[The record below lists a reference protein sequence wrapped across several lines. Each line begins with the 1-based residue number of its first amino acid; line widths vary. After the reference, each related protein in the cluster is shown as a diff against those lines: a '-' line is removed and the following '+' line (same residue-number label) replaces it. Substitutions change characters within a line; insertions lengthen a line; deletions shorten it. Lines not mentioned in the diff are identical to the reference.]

1 MVVTETRDQ
10 TMAQKRTY
18 EGMFLMPAG
27 QSDFEALTQPIHAV
41 LDRAKA
47 DLLTIKS
54 WDERR
59 LAYDIDGHKRGMYVL
74 AYFNMD
80 PAHVT
85 EMERDIKL
93 NEDIL
98 RALLLRRDSVA
109 DEVLNADTPALVAAR
124 RPKRESQAGESDD
137 APAPDAPVEDA
148 DAAAEPAAAEAV
160 EADAEPEPEG
170 EPEASSAPE
179 ATSEAEA

>member
-18 EGMFLMPAG
+18 EGMFLMPTG
-27 QSDFEALTQPIHAV
+27 QSDFEALSQPIHAV

-47 DLLTIKS
+47 DLLTIKP

-93 NEDIL
+93 KEGIL
-98 RALLLRRDSVA
+98 RALLLRRDSVT

-124 RPKRESQAGESDD
+124 RPKRESPASESSAD
-137 APAPDAPVEDA
+137 APAPDAPAA
-148 DAAAEPAAAEAV
+148 DAK
-160 EADAEPEPEG
+160 ADTKPKPKG
-170 EPEASSAPE
+170 EPE
-179 ATSEAEA
+179 ATSEAEASPKPEPPPEPEG